1 MSFNLPLVPSTSS
14 KSVPVVD
21 ESVLYDHQPPPWSPT
36 TPSNVSP
43 GHPIQQSSP
52 QVLWLHPFRSH
63 HYLINSNFHLQ
74 VHHWHHP
81 SNGLVSQINIF
92 PRKLLLWKGS
102 KLLVII
108 LTMQSDHDDS
118 DSTSILNPC
127 IISIPWQCKL
137 SGYVQCFRWQECIR
151 FLLLIGVVASPAS
164 KY

>member
-1 MSFNLPLVPSTSS
+1 MNEASEVLTLLANLSVHDLQESSSDDSIDDANVPEMSFDLPLVASTSS

-74 VHHWHHP
+74 VHH
-81 SNGLVSQINIF
+81 
-92 PRKLLLWKGS
+92 
-102 KLLVII
+102 
-108 LTMQSDHDDS
+108 
-118 DSTSILNPC
+118 
-127 IISIPWQCKL
+127 
-137 SGYVQCFRWQECIR
+137 
-151 FLLLIGVVASPAS
+151 
-164 KY
+164 